1 MHQDSRGRRG
11 HKDLQVCRQVFD
23 ALTYALAEVDDPL
36 IDELSIA
43 AVTPA
48 PSAAR
53 VEVTLVPSRY
63 DFDVDEALA
72 RLAEIVDDL
81 REEVAAEITRRR
93 VPELAFRIT
102 HLDPRSDLRDR

>member
-23 ALTYALAEVDDPL
+23 ALTYALAEIDDPL
-36 IDELSIA
+36 IDELSLASVI
-43 AVTPA
+43 PA

-63 DFDVDEALA
+63 DFDIDEALA
-72 RLAEIVDDL
+72 RLADVADDL
-81 REEVAAEITRRR
+81 RTRTRQRNLRRR
-93 VPELAFRIT
+93 
-102 HLDPRSDLRDR
+102 